1 MKHIEIEEVSK
12 ILGSYDKLA
21 NKVANNEL
29 EICYRLNTFVAS
41 VDDRT
46 DEVNSIEKF
55 DDFFIA
61 EKTQDL
67 LELIKYNEEPL
78 KLLATK
84 KAVKLKHPT
93 KQKNALNKWVFL
105 ENTRTTLLLQ
115 QAIEDG
121 KIIYSPELIPDEI
134 LDPYKI
140 QNYGRKIITRQDL
153 FITQKS
159 WSTYKRNPKTNTG
172 ISRTHDNSI
181 DDLHQLIFI
190 LKHIIVEESGA
201 TQEQLNDQIVSLL
214 NPKGTKLHVSKI
226 NKIFSEANKHK
237 IDILRKNII
246 SIFDIKTNI

>member
-1 MKHIEIEEVSK
+1 MEHIEIEEVSK
-12 ILGSYDKLA
+12 ILGGYDKLA

-29 EICYRLNTFVAS
+29 EVCYRLNTFVAS
-41 VDDRT
+41 VNDGT
-46 DEVNSIEKF
+46 DKVNSIQKV
-55 DDFFIA
+55 DDFFVA

-67 LELIKYNEEPL
+67 TELIKNNKKPL

-84 KAVKLKHPT
+84 EAVKLKHPT
-93 KQKNALNKWVFL
+93 KKKDALNKWVFL

-121 KIIYSPELIPDEI
+121 KTIYSPELIPNEI
-134 LDPYKI
+134 SDPSEI
-140 QNYGRKIITRQDL
+140 QNYGSKIITRQDL

-159 WSTYKRNPKTNTG
+159 WNAYKRSPKTITG
-172 ISRTHDNSI
+172 MSRAHDNYI

-190 LKHIIVEESGA
+190 LKHIILEKSGA
-201 TQEQLNDQIVSLL
+201 TQEQLNDQVISLL

-226 NKIFSEANKHK
+226 NKIFSEANTHE

-246 SIFDIKTNI
+246 SIFNLKTDI